1 MSEFAKEDE
10 LKKLLEDKFGTG
22 VSALNIPRVR
32 RVWLEAAPEKLVEIL
47 QFLKTAGY
55 NHLSTI
61 TGFDEGENLG
71 AFYHATDTH
80 IIATIKVKTPLAAPK
95 LPTVTGIFP
104 GAISYER
111 ELEDLLG
118 IKVEGLPPGRRYP
131 LSDDFPKDQYPLRK
145 SWKTA
150 DFHAAV
156 TPACSA
162 LGGLSA
168 AVKASASETRE
179 AK

>member
-1 MSEFAKEDE
+1 MSEFEKEKE
-10 LKKLLEDKFGTG
+10 LKKLLEDKFGADITA
-22 VSALNIPRVR
+22 VDVRRAR
-32 RVWLEAAPEKLVEIL
+32 RVWLEAAPGKLIEIL
-47 QFLKTAGY
+47 EFLKTAGY
-55 NHLSTI
+55 DHLSTI

-80 IIATIKVKTPLAAPK
+80 IIATIKVKTPLASPR

-104 GAISYER
+104 SAISYER

-118 IKVEGLPPGRRYP
+118 IEVAGLPPGRRYP
-131 LSDDFPKDQYPLRK
+131 LSDDFPKGQYPLRK

-150 DFHAAV
+150 DFQ
-156 TPACSA
+156 
-162 LGGLSA
+162 A
-168 AVKASASETRE
+168 AVKAAKTTE

>member
-1 MSEFAKEDE
+1 MSEFEKEKE
-10 LKKLLEDKFGTG
+10 LKKLLEDKFGAG
-22 VSALNIPRVR
+22 VSAVNVRRAR

-47 QFLKTAGY
+47 EFLKAAGY
-55 NHLSTI
+55 NHISTI

-80 IIATIKVKTPLAAPK
+80 IIATIKAKTPLAAPK

-118 IKVEGLPPGRRYP
+118 IKIEGLPPGRRYP

-145 SWKTA
+145 NWKTA
-150 DFHAAV
+150 DFQAARK
-156 TPACSA
+156 TA
-162 LGGLSA
+162 
-168 AVKASASETRE
+168 ASETGE